1 MSRFIKGFGYAI
13 KGVCYAFKTQPNF
26 KFHCAA
32 TLIVV
37 VWGCFLTLSTSE
49 WLWVLIAVALVMV
62 SELLNT
68 AIETLVD
75 LVSPEWNAKAG
86 IAKDT
91 AAAAVFIASIVSAI
105 IGLII
110 FIPKILHVT

>member
-1 MSRFIKGFGYAI
+1 MSRFIKGFGYAS
-13 KGVCYAFKTQPNF
+13 KGLSYAFRTQPNF

-32 TLIVV
+32 TLIVG
-37 VWGCFLTLSTSE
+37 VWGWFLMLSTSE
-49 WLWVLIAVALVMV
+49 WLWILLAIALVIV

-75 LVSPEWNAKAG
+75 LVSPEWNVKAG

-91 AAAAVFIASIVSAI
+91 AAAEVLVASIISAI

-110 FIPKILHVT
+110 FIPKIFYAA